1 MRAKLSATTAAT
13 LEYLM
18 ATGACCRLEPPPKF
32 FPATNRSP
40 GFTFLYNSGSNPY
53 MAYFAISTGSL
64 VRALNRNGM
73 MMSVFTSSGQTHVL
87 PRIIVDG
94 AGRLIGISS
103 DRQYVLPRLT
113 RQLLLEMRD
122 RFWLLWRPFVP
133 HSFAERWRDRFHSR
147 LEHRDAYQHMRRMW
161 RW

>member
-64 VRALNRNGM
+64 VRALKRKGM
-73 MMSVFTSSGQTHVL
+73 IMSVFTSSGHTQVL
-87 PRIIVDG
+87 PRMIVDG
-94 AGRLIGISS
+94 VGRLIGISQ
-103 DRQYVLPRLT
+103 DRQYALPKLRL
-113 RQLLLEMRD
+113 RPSLEMTG
-122 RFWLLWRPFVP
+122 RFWLLKRPFVL
-133 HSFAERWRDRFHSR
+133 HSSAEKWIDRFHSR
-147 LEHRDAYQHMRRMW
+147 REHRDEYQHMHRT
-161 RW
+161 